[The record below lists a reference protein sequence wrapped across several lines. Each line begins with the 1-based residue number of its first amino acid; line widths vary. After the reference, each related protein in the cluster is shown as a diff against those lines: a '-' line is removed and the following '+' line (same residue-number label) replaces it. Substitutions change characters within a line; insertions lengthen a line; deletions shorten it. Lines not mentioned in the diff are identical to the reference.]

1 MLKTDAQFVQ
11 GEGSQ
16 KGFTIVELMI
26 ATTVFSV
33 IMLMTS
39 AVVVRFTG
47 SFQRGVV
54 QNTTQN
60 AARSIIDSVT
70 QTLQVAP
77 VGTFKEL
84 QANGNT
90 RGYCVD
96 GMRYSYALGGQ
107 IGTDGVSHALVQD
120 TGLGSACADPADG
133 ISRAQNVSGAIS
145 GKELLSPNMRLA
157 GFNIKELPGGMLFY
171 VDIKV
176 AYGDKDLLCSQAI
189 PSSCQPGAAVLDIN
203 GLSEEALSGLQCKG
217 DIGSQ
222 YCGVSELSTTVQRRL

>member
-16 KGFTIVELMI
+16 RGFTIVELMI
-26 ATTVFSV
+26 ATMVFSV
-33 IMLMTS
+33 IMLISS
-39 AVVVRFTG
+39 AVVVRFT
-47 SFQRGVV
+47 SNFQRGVV

-77 VGTFKEL
+77 VGTFKVLEENSG
-84 QANGNT
+84 A
-90 RGYCVD
+90 RGYCID

-107 IGTDGVSHALVQD
+107 IGTDTSHALVQD
-120 TGLGSACADPADG
+120 TGLGNACADPSDG
-133 ISRAQNVSGAIS
+133 VSRAQNIASSAS

-157 GFNIKELPGGMLFY
+157 NFTIREHPNGQLFY
-171 VDIKV
+171 VNIKL
-176 AYGDKDLLCSQAI
+176 AYGDEDLLCSQAVAG
-189 PSSCQPGAAVLDIN
+189 SCQSGAAALNVN
-203 GLSEEALSGLQCKG
+203 GLSAAELDGLQCRG